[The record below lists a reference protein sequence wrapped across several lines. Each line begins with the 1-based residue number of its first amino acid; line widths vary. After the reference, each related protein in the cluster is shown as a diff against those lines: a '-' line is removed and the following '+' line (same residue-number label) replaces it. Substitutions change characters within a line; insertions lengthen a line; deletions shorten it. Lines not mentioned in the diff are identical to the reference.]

1 MKYFIV
7 EEKNQNER
15 LDKFLA
21 EKLPD
26 TRSQI
31 KKAILEER
39 VLINY
44 KPAKVHQFLN
54 LKDKVTVK
62 DFAGITK
69 GKEKQSLPQN
79 LNTPTPKII
88 KETDDYIVLEK
99 PSGLL
104 VHATS
109 KGEPDTLVN
118 WLVKKYPE
126 IEKIADPV
134 SLLKRDKT
142 FRPGIVHR
150 LDREVSGLMVI
161 ARNQNSFENLKDQF
175 KNKSVIKEYT
185 ALVHGQLP
193 DDSGTIDFE
202 ISRKSKGGKMAAHPY
217 GSNKG
222 RPAVTKYE
230 VIKNFMHFT
239 LVKIHLLTGRTNQI
253 RVHFFAL
260 GNPVAGDTL
269 YELKT
274 KKPNV
279 KIPRILLHA
288 SKLSFTD
295 FKGDQQNFE
304 SSLPEEFSE
313 VFDQLK

>member
-1 MKYFIV
+1 
-7 EEKNQNER
+7 
-15 LDKFLA
+15 
-21 EKLPD
+21 
-26 TRSQI
+26 
-31 KKAILEER
+31 
-39 VLINY
+39 
-44 KPAKVHQFLN
+44 
-54 LKDKVTVK
+54 
-62 DFAGITK
+62 
-69 GKEKQSLPQN
+69 
-79 LNTPTPKII
+79 
-88 KETDDYIVLEK
+88 
-99 PSGLL
+99 
-104 VHATS
+104 
-109 KGEPDTLVN
+109 
-118 WLVKKYPE
+118 
-126 IEKIADPV
+126 
-134 SLLKRDKT
+134 
-142 FRPGIVHR
+142 
-150 LDREVSGLMVI
+150 
-161 ARNQNSFENLKDQF
+161 
-175 KNKSVIKEYT
+175 
-185 ALVHGQLP
+185 
-193 DDSGTIDFE
+193 
-202 ISRKSKGGKMAAHPY
+202 MAAHPY

-274 KKPNV
+274 KKPKV